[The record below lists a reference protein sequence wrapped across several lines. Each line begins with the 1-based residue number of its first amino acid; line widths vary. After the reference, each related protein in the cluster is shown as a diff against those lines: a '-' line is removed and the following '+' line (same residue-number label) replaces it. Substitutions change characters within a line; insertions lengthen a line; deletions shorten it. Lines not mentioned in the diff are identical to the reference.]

1 MKKITCIL
9 IAFIILFSLTVPAYA
24 IEDISIE
31 ANAALLVD
39 INTDTVLYSQNADQK
54 AYPASLT
61 KIMTAL
67 LLLEKGNLEDV
78 VTASKTALSYD
89 LSSAGSSAN
98 IKEGEEMTVYDLLC
112 CVLIPSGNDACNVA
126 AEYISGSIAEFVV
139 LMNQRAQELGCTGTN
154 FVNTHG
160 LHKSDHYT
168 TAADMYLITKE
179 ACKHQLFLEICNT
192 STKKLSAT
200 NKTPEGRYLTTT
212 NYLISTIKTSEYIYH
227 LARGIKTGYTSQAGR
242 CLVSIAENNG
252 LSLLSIVM
260 GASTSTDGKI
270 MSFVETKR
278 LFEWGFDNY
287 TTKTLLTTTENIYE
301 VPVIMGLDKDYVT
314 VKSSNSIS
322 AVVPKDFV
330 VSEVERYINLT
341 YPDGVTAPVEKGQVL
356 GTMTLSFNGTEYGTV
371 DLIASNSVNRSE
383 TLYYISELQNFISQ
397 PWVKYVALLV
407 VALIIAYIVI
417 TIIVN
422 SNKRKSSTSYRGSSR
437 KRK

>member
-1 MKKITCIL
+1 
-9 IAFIILFSLTVPAYA
+9 
-24 IEDISIE
+24 
-31 ANAALLVD
+31 
-39 INTDTVLYSQNADQK
+39 
-54 AYPASLT
+54 
-61 KIMTAL
+61 
-67 LLLEKGNLEDV
+67 
-78 VTASKTALSYD
+78 
-89 LSSAGSSAN
+89 
-98 IKEGEEMTVYDLLC
+98 
-112 CVLIPSGNDACNVA
+112 
-126 AEYISGSIAEFVV
+126 
-139 LMNQRAQELGCTGTN
+139 
-154 FVNTHG
+154 
-160 LHKSDHYT
+160 
-168 TAADMYLITKE
+168 
-179 ACKHQLFLEICNT
+179 
-192 STKKLSAT
+192 
-200 NKTPEGRYLTTT
+200 
-212 NYLISTIKTSEYIYH
+212 
-227 LARGIKTGYTSQAGR
+227 
-242 CLVSIAENNG
+242 
-252 LSLLSIVM
+252 
-260 GASTSTDGKI
+260 